1 MLTEGKIVVWNN
13 TAWCWVLCLRAASS
27 GRRRNHSS
35 QIKSSLISLQEP
47 FATDTAD
54 VFINGLN
61 AGAVSCSTL
70 CSSDPLH
77 SLNHNQFPTLHCGS
91 SRSLNQNSDAK
102 RQNIYENFMQ
112 ELEMGCSSTAD
123 RTEPS
128 EGDGDEGEEDE
139 EEIDGDVEVGEGEQL
154 DVLFEKEQ
162 GVVRRAGWLSFKP
175 LITVN
180 KDRKL
185 ELVARRKWRHYWVTL
200 KGTAACKDQKTES

>member
-1 MLTEGKIVVWNN
+1 
-13 TAWCWVLCLRAASS
+13 
-27 GRRRNHSS
+27 
-35 QIKSSLISLQEP
+35 
-47 FATDTAD
+47 
-54 VFINGLN
+54 
-61 AGAVSCSTL
+61 
-70 CSSDPLH
+70 
-77 SLNHNQFPTLHCGS
+77 
-91 SRSLNQNSDAK
+91 
-102 RQNIYENFMQ
+102 
-112 ELEMGCSSTAD
+112 MGCSSTAD

-200 KGTAACKDQKTES
+200 KGPAACKDQKTES